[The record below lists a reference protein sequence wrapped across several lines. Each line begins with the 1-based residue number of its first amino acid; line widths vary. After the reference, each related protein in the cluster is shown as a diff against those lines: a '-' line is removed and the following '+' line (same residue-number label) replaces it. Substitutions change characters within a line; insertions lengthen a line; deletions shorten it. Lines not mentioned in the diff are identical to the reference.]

1 MIPHSPSRVKRNF
14 GGRAFFCISFRFQGV
29 SSGVKGLGKYEKYEL
44 FHNTALLLALAVVFA
59 NLKISNFSA
68 VLPFA
73 MLPVTVCA
81 GAAAYFH
88 HKLPESKKCSLFSRR
103 HPTPFFIA
111 LLFGN
116 VFLFLEPLI
125 KLWRQ

>member
-1 MIPHSPSRVKRNF
+1 MKR
-14 GGRAFFCISFRFQGV
+14 
-29 SSGVKGLGKYEKYEL
+29 YETYEL
-44 FHNTALLLALAVVFA
+44 FQNTALLLSLAVVFA
-59 NLKISNFSA
+59 NVKIPGFSA

-88 HKLPESKKCSLFSRR
+88 HKLPEGKKCSLFSRR

-111 LLFGN
+111 LLLGN
-116 VFLFLEPLI
+116 VILLLLPLI
-125 KLWRQ
+125 ELWRR